1 MTEER
6 GRALGDAEV
15 VRLAEGLRA
24 LEWVPA
30 GDGVPRRGL
39 FRRRLL
45 VVRAEGDFLAAGLGA
60 DGAELHGR
68 HGTVESVGLRVA
80 ETGGDW
86 AAGADVFARLTGALS
101 GPLGAPT
108 DRRPG
113 ADAEVRW
120 ERRDTALVLSRV
132 SGSVRLTLASR
143 AWLAAQDGRHATEEG
158 R

>member
-1 MTEER
+1 MTDGR

-24 LEWVPA
+24 LAWVPA
-30 GDGVPRRGL
+30 GDEVPRRGL

-45 VVRAEGDFLAAGLGA
+45 VVRAEGDVLGAGLGA

-68 HGTVESVGLRVA
+68 YGTVESVALRVA
-80 ETGGDW
+80 EVGGDW
-86 AAGADVFARLTGALS
+86 AAGVDVFARLAGALS

-113 ADAEVRW
+113 AAPEVRW
-120 ERRDTALVLSRV
+120 ERRDTAFVLGRV

-143 AWLAAQDGRHATEEG
+143 AWLAVQDGRDATEEG